1 MDKTALIHKLV
12 HSDKFYF
19 LGRPRRFGKS
29 LLISTLEAY
38 FQGKKELFTGL
49 AMEQLETK
57 WTVYPVLHIDFSMTK
72 YLNLED
78 LTSLLNLN
86 LLRWEEI
93 YGKREAEDTPAARFE
108 GVIRRAYEQTGQ
120 QVVVLI
126 DEYDAPLLDSNSE
139 NDLQK
144 KFRNELRR
152 FTVDRL
158 MAEAPCRLSV
168 NDSME
173 VVIRKFDDTGAWNL
187 PVDDADGKYLGFVSK
202 SKVFASYRQMLVDF
216 SEE

>member
-1 MDKTALIHKLV
+1 M
-12 HSDKFYF
+12 
-19 LGRPRRFGKS
+19 
-29 LLISTLEAY
+29 
-38 FQGKKELFTGL
+38 
-49 AMEQLETK
+49 
-57 WTVYPVLHIDFSMTK
+57 
-72 YLNLED
+72 
-78 LTSLLNLN
+78 
-86 LLRWEEI
+86 
-93 YGKREAEDTPAARFE
+93 
-108 GVIRRAYEQTGQ
+108 
-120 QVVVLI
+120 VLI

-139 NDLQK
+139 NDQQK
-144 KFRNELRR
+144 KLRNELRR

-216 SEE
+216 TEE